1 MATSSFAKT
10 LLGGIDAQ
18 LKRVLSEVFDY
29 FLNGNLSFGPVDT
42 GALQSKTDNFRG
54 RYVKVVTSATANQEA
69 AIAHG
74 LGRKPNVMWQVIP
87 PSVVNATFLGDL
99 FVSRAADENRIY
111 LTSAS
116 TSVTTWLYV
125 E

>member
-10 LLGGIDAQ
+10 LLGGLDAAI
-18 LKRVLSEVFDY
+18 KRALGEVLDYVF
-29 FLNGNLSFGPVDT
+29 NGNLSFGPVDT
-42 GALQSKTDNFRG
+42 TVAQSKTDNFRG
-54 RYVKVVTSATANQEA
+54 RYVKVTTSGTANQEV

-87 PSVVNATFLGDL
+87 PSVTNAQWVTMTN
-99 FVSRAADENRIY
+99 SRAADENRIY
-111 LTSAS
+111 LTSGS
-116 TSVTTWLYV
+116 TAATTWIYC